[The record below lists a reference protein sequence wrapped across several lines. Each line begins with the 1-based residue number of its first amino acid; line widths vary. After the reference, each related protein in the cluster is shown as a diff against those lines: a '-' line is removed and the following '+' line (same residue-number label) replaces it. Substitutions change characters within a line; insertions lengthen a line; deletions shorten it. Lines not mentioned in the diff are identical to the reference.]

1 MSVVRSDDRPPV
13 LWGENDTLLNRFP
26 MVRYP
31 GRRGFEERSV
41 KAILKALFWM
51 GLLQLAIAGHGAWAQ
66 NDAVSAEDK
75 TAFTT
80 VEWADL
86 IPPDVLEILLNP
98 PSYIAEIEDGSAED
112 QITSQMKNTLA
123 EEEEDA
129 YRRALASTDVNPAM
143 DGQKIRIPGFVVPLE
158 FDEDQTISQF
168 FLVPYFGAC
177 LHMPPPPPNQ
187 IILVDAPEGVQMS
200 ALYEPF
206 WLEGEVSTVVTEN
219 DMAKSAYAMQL
230 HKLSPYSE

>member
-1 MSVVRSDDRPPV
+1 MSGQTTV
-13 LWGENDTLLNRFP
+13 LLSCWLKMIPYYKEVSAIELGERGVLEEHHVTVIFKTLLW
-26 MVRYP
+26 
-31 GRRGFEERSV
+31 
-41 KAILKALFWM
+41 A
-51 GLLQLAIAGHGAWAQ
+51 GLLHLATAGHSVWAQ
-66 NDAVSAEDK
+66 NGALSADEK
-75 TAFTT
+75 SAFKT

-86 IPPDVLEILLNP
+86 IPPEVLEILLNP

-129 YRRALASTDVNPAM
+129 YRRALASTDVNPSM

-158 FDEDQTISQF
+158 FDEEQSVSQF

-230 HKLSPYSE
+230 HQLSPYSE

>member
-1 MSVVRSDDRPPV
+1 MILYYKGRQVTERGQNVALEEKFV
-13 LWGENDTLLNRFP
+13 KLIINVFLWT
-26 MVRYP
+26 
-31 GRRGFEERSV
+31 
-41 KAILKALFWM
+41 
-51 GLLQLAIAGHGAWAQ
+51 GLLYLASEVSVSWAQ
-66 NDAVSAEDK
+66 NDVASPEVETK
-75 TAFTT
+75 FKT
-80 VEWADL
+80 VEWVDL
-86 IPPDVLEILLNP
+86 IPPEVLEILMNP

-143 DGQKIRIPGFVVPLE
+143 DGQKIRIPGFIVPLE
-158 FDEDQTISQF
+158 FDEEQTISQF

-187 IILVDAPEGVQMS
+187 IILVDAPDGVQMS

-206 WLEGEVSTVVTEN
+206 WLEGEVRTTITEN
-219 DMAKSAYAMQL
+219 EMAKSAYALQL
-230 HKLSPYSE
+230 HRLSPYSE

>member
-1 MSVVRSDDRPPV
+1 MVIFK
-13 LWGENDTLLNRFP
+13 TLLW
-26 MVRYP
+26 
-31 GRRGFEERSV
+31 
-41 KAILKALFWM
+41 A
-51 GLLQLAIAGHGAWAQ
+51 GLLHLATAGHSVWAQ
-66 NDAVSAEDK
+66 NGALSAEEK
-75 TAFTT
+75 SAFTT

-86 IPPDVLEILLNP
+86 IPPEVLEILLNP

-112 QITSQMKNTLA
+112 LITSQMKNTLA

-129 YRRALASTDVNPAM
+129 YRRALASTDVNPSM

-158 FDEDQTISQF
+158 FDEEQTISQF

-187 IILVDAPEGVQMS
+187 IILVDAPDGVQMS

-230 HKLSPYSE
+230 YKLSPYGE

>member
-1 MSVVRSDDRPPV
+1 MILYYACLPV
-13 LWGENDTLLNRFP
+13 IGYAGQKVCE
-26 MVRYP
+26 
-31 GRRGFEERSV
+31 GRSV
-41 KAILKALFWM
+41 TLILKLLFWA
-51 GLLQLAIAGHGAWAQ
+51 GILHLASAGDGAWAE
-66 NDAVSAEDK
+66 NDAVSAEGES
-75 TAFTT
+75 AFQT

-86 IPPDVLEILLNP
+86 IPPEVLEILLNP
-98 PSYIAEIEDGSAED
+98 PSYITEIEDGSAED

-143 DGQKIRIPGFVVPLE
+143 NGQKIRIPGFVVPLE

-187 IILVDAPEGVQMS
+187 IILVDAPDGVQMS

>member
-1 MSVVRSDDRPPV
+1 MSGQTTV
-13 LWGENDTLLNRFP
+13 LLSCWLKMIPYYKEVSAIELGERGVLEEHHVMVIFKTLLW
-26 MVRYP
+26 
-31 GRRGFEERSV
+31 
-41 KAILKALFWM
+41 A
-51 GLLQLAIAGHGAWAQ
+51 GLLHLATAGHSVWAQ
-66 NDAVSAEDK
+66 NGALSAEEK
-75 TAFTT
+75 SAFTT

-86 IPPDVLEILLNP
+86 IPPEVLEILLNP

-129 YRRALASTDVNPAM
+129 YRWALASTDVNPSM

-158 FDEDQTISQF
+158 FDEEQTISQF

-230 HKLSPYSE
+230 HKLSPYRE

>member
-1 MSVVRSDDRPPV
+1 MKV
-13 LWGENDTLLNRFP
+13 
-26 MVRYP
+26 
-31 GRRGFEERSV
+31 
-41 KAILKALFWM
+41 ILKALCWT
-51 GLLQLAIAGHGAWAQ
+51 GLLQLAVASLGTWAQ
-66 NDAVSAEDK
+66 NDAVSAEESS
-75 TAFTT
+75 TFTT
-80 VEWADL
+80 VEWVDL
-86 IPPDVLEILLNP
+86 IPPEVLEILLNP
-98 PSYIAEIEDGSAED
+98 PSYIADIEDGSAED

-123 EEEEDA
+123 EKEEDA

-187 IILVDAPEGVQMS
+187 IILVNAPEGVQMS

-206 WLEGEVSTVVTEN
+206 WLEGEVSTTVTEN

>member
-1 MSVVRSDDRPPV
+1 MAPAIGLGETGV
-13 LWGENDTLLNRFP
+13 L
-26 MVRYP
+26 
-31 GRRGFEERSV
+31 EEHLV
-41 KAILKALFWM
+41 TVIFKTFLWA
-51 GLLQLAIAGHGAWAQ
+51 GLLHLAGAGHGAWAQ
-66 NDAVSAEDK
+66 NDLVSAEDK
-75 TAFTT
+75 SAFTT

-86 IPPDVLEILLNP
+86 IPPEVLEILLNP

-123 EEEEDA
+123 DEEEDA

>member
-1 MSVVRSDDRPPV
+1 MIPY
-13 LWGENDTLLNRFP
+13 NT
-26 MVRYP
+26 
-31 GRRGFEERSV
+31 
-41 KAILKALFWM
+41 KALAIELGETSVLEEHLVTVIVKTWLWA
-51 GLLQLAIAGHGAWAQ
+51 GLLHLAVAGHGVWAQ
-66 NDAVSAEDK
+66 NDSVSAEDK
-75 TAFTT
+75 SAFTT

-86 IPPDVLEILLNP
+86 IPPEVLEILLNP

-123 EEEEDA
+123 DQEEDA
-129 YRRALASTDVNPAM
+129 YRRALASIDVNPAM

-206 WLEGEVSTVVTEN
+206 WLEGKVSTVVTEN

>member
-1 MSVVRSDDRPPV
+1 MSGQTTV
-13 LWGENDTLLNRFP
+13 LLSCWLKMIPYYKEVSAIELGERGVLEEHLLMVIFKTLLW
-26 MVRYP
+26 
-31 GRRGFEERSV
+31 
-41 KAILKALFWM
+41 A
-51 GLLQLAIAGHGAWAQ
+51 GLLHLATAGHSVWAQ
-66 NDAVSAEDK
+66 NGALSAVEKSAFK
-75 TAFTT
+75 T

-86 IPPDVLEILLNP
+86 IPPEVLEILLNP

-129 YRRALASTDVNPAM
+129 YRRALASTDVNPSM

-158 FDEDQTISQF
+158 FDEEQTISQF

-230 HKLSPYSE
+230 HKLSPYRE

>member
-1 MSVVRSDDRPPV
+1 
-13 LWGENDTLLNRFP
+13 
-26 MVRYP
+26 
-31 GRRGFEERSV
+31 
-41 KAILKALFWM
+41 
-51 GLLQLAIAGHGAWAQ
+51 
-66 NDAVSAEDK
+66 VSAEDK

>member
-1 MSVVRSDDRPPV
+1 M
-13 LWGENDTLLNRFP
+13 GGNDTLLHRFL
-26 MVRYP
+26 MVGYV
-31 GRRGFEERSV
+31 GRRGVEGRSV
-41 KAILKALFWM
+41 KVIFKILLWA
-51 GLLQLAIAGHGAWAQ
+51 GLLQLVVSGHGAWAQ
-66 NDAVSAEDK
+66 NEAVSVEGRS
-75 TAFTT
+75 AFTT

-86 IPPDVLEILLNP
+86 IPPEVLEILLNP

-143 DGQKIRIPGFVVPLE
+143 DGKKIRIPGFVVPLE
-158 FDEDQTISQF
+158 FDEDQTINQF

-206 WLEGEVSTVVTEN
+206 WLEGEVSTSVTEN

-230 HKLSPYSE
+230 YKLSPYTQ

>member
-1 MSVVRSDDRPPV
+1 MSGQTTV
-13 LWGENDTLLNRFP
+13 LLSCWLKMIPYYKEVSAIGLGERGVLEEHLLMVIFKTLLW
-26 MVRYP
+26 
-31 GRRGFEERSV
+31 
-41 KAILKALFWM
+41 A
-51 GLLQLAIAGHGAWAQ
+51 GLLHLASAGHSVWAQ
-66 NDAVSAEDK
+66 NGAVSAEGK
-75 TAFTT
+75 SAFTT

-86 IPPDVLEILLNP
+86 IPPEVLEILLNP

-112 QITSQMKNTLA
+112 QIASQMKNTLA

-129 YRRALASTDVNPAM
+129 YRRALASTDVNPSM

-158 FDEDQTISQF
+158 FDEGQTISQF

-206 WLEGEVSTVVTEN
+206 WLEGEVSTMITEN

>member
-1 MSVVRSDDRPPV
+1 MSGQTTV
-13 LWGENDTLLNRFP
+13 LLSCWLKMIPYYKEVSAIELGKRGVLEEHLLMVIFKTLLW
-26 MVRYP
+26 
-31 GRRGFEERSV
+31 
-41 KAILKALFWM
+41 A
-51 GLLQLAIAGHGAWAQ
+51 GLLHLAIAGHSVWAQ
-66 NDAVSAEDK
+66 NGAVRAEEK
-75 TAFTT
+75 SAFTT

-86 IPPDVLEILLNP
+86 IPPEVLEILLNP

-129 YRRALASTDVNPAM
+129 YRRALASTDVNPSM

-158 FDEDQTISQF
+158 FDEEQTISQF

-187 IILVDAPEGVQMS
+187 IILVDSPEGVQMS